1 MSKREKDMEKFID
14 LRSDTV
20 TLPTQEMR
28 EAMYRAEVGDDVYGE
43 DPTVKRLE
51 EMAAEITGK
60 EAAMFVTSGT
70 QGNQVSIMTHT
81 HPGDEII
88 LEEKSHIF
96 TYEVGGIG
104 YLAGVQARTIQG
116 KKGVMDPSDIEAAIR
131 EDDIHFPK
139 TSLICVENTHNRA
152 GGTVIPLDVLK
163 RTYEIAQNHGI
174 PVHMDGARIFNA
186 ATYLGVPVKEI
197 AKYADSVMFCLSKG
211 LCAPVGSIVAGSRE
225 FIKKARKFRK
235 MLGGGLRQA
244 GFLAAAGIVALE
256 KMAGRLKEDHENA
269 MLLAEGLNAIPGIF
283 IDMETVQT
291 NIVICDISGLKINAS
306 EFAKRL
312 LKKGIKINGGSGYL
326 VRFVTHYGIEKDDIL
341 RTIKAVKE
349 VAEEIL

>member
-1 MSKREKDMEKFID
+1 MAKYID

-20 TLPTQEMR
+20 TLPTPEMR

-43 DPTVKRLE
+43 DPTVRRLE

-70 QGNQVSIMTHT
+70 QGNQVCIMTHT
-81 HPGDEII
+81 RPGDEII

-104 YLAGVQARTIQG
+104 YLAGVQARLIPG
-116 KKGVMDPSDIEAAIR
+116 KRGVMDPTDIEAAIR
-131 EDDIHFPK
+131 EDDLHFPR

-152 GGTVIPLDVLK
+152 GGTVIPMDTLEK
-163 RTYEIAQNHGI
+163 TYEVAKKHGI

-186 ATYLGVPVKEI
+186 ATYLGVPVRDI
-197 AKYADSVMFCLSKG
+197 ARYADSVMFCLSKG
-211 LCAPVGSIVAGSRE
+211 LCAPVGSIVAGSRD
-225 FIKKARKFRK
+225 FINRARKFRK

-256 KMAGRLKEDHENA
+256 KMTERLKEDHENA
-269 MLLAEGLNAIPGIF
+269 RLLAEGLNSIPGIS
-283 IDMETVQT
+283 IDMKTVQT
-291 NIVICDISGLKINAS
+291 NIVICDISGLGISGNELAG
-306 EFAKRL
+306 RL
-312 LKKGIKINGGSGYL
+312 LEKGIKINGGSGSL
-326 VRFVTHYGIEKDDIL
+326 VRFVTHYGIDKNDVL
-341 RTIKAVKE
+341 RTVEAVKE
-349 VAEEIL
+349 IAAELN

>member
-1 MSKREKDMEKFID
+1 MGNFID

-43 DPTVKRLE
+43 DPTVKKLE
-51 EMAAEITGK
+51 EMAAEIMGK

-81 HPGDEII
+81 HPGEEII

-104 YLAGVQARTIQG
+104 YLAGVQARLIPG

-131 EDDIHFPK
+131 ENDIHFPK

-152 GGTVIPLDVLK
+152 GGTVIPLDILK
-163 RTYEIAQNHGI
+163 KTYEVAKKHGI

-186 ATYLGVPVKEI
+186 ATFLGVPVKEI
-197 AKYADSVMFCLSKG
+197 ARYADSVMFCLSKG
-211 LCAPVGSIVAGSRE
+211 LCAPVGSIVAGSKE
-225 FIKKARKFRK
+225 FIERARKFRK

-256 KMAGRLKEDHENA
+256 KMTGRLKEDHENA
-269 MLLAEGLNAIPGIF
+269 RLLAEGLNAIPGIF

-291 NIVICDISGLKINAS
+291 NIVICDISGLRINAD

-312 LKKGIKINGGSGYL
+312 FKKGIKVNGGSGYQ
-326 VRFVTHYGIEKDDIL
+326 VRFVTHYGIDRNDIL
-341 RTIKAVKE
+341 TTVEAVKE
-349 VAEEIL
+349 IAQETL